1 MFIYSKYI
9 HSRYLLYVLYICT
22 LHILLYITVTPLNN
36 SELLCKDRE
45 VKLQGVS
52 GGGVRGGV
60 REGVRQRFIF
70 VSFFL

>member
-1 MFIYSKYI
+1 M
-9 HSRYLLYVLYICT
+9 
-22 LHILLYITVTPLNN
+22 PLNN
-36 SELLCKDRE
+36 SELLCKDRDLE